1 MEKLVSLHYAKP
13 NIVYV
18 LRCIAT
24 YTSKQGGTSS
34 VVYDNSLPIHATRKD
49 MLLSDLKAMAIET
62 TLKEST
68 KTVPSNMYILTKFKV
83 IYFAPRD
90 LLP

>member
-13 NIVYV
+13 NIIYV
-18 LRCIAT
+18 LRCITT
-24 YTSKQGGTSS
+24 YNRKQGGTNSI
-34 VVYDNSLPIHATRKD
+34 VYDNTLPIHTARED
-49 MLLSDLKAMAIET
+49 ILLNDLKAMAIEA

-68 KTVPSNMYILTKFKV
+68 KTVPSDIYILTKFKV
-83 IYFAPRD
+83 IYFAPQD